1 MIHHERLSSFF
12 AVLVFAFAAVW
23 LAAPFAA
30 QAQEVQVPFDAE
42 ETVDV
47 VDAELREQLGLF
59 PEVDGFE
66 EARLFRSGRGE
77 GVAYELVIRYE
88 GEQGRRLRERRALSA
103 AEVET
108 LRQRVSR
115 SLAQSRDD
123 DEEATGERERLE
135 EGRYRLLAATTSLG
149 LIDAAL
155 LASAPAEDFYDVE
168 NVGAAAL
175 LGGTA
180 GFFVPL
186 LLTRETKV
194 TTAEATLTGYGGFQG
209 LGHGTQLVQLVA
221 EDETET
227 RAALALTSLLSITE
241 AAAGFYLARRTD
253 MRGGTAETITFGGLF
268 GSGLGS
274 NAAVLAAGDTGE
286 GDVVFDSA
294 GRTIV
299 EDNETASRIVALGRL
314 LGSGLGAYGGYRL
327 AQGAGYTQ
335 GDARIFGTAGL
346 VGRRVA
352 QAALVVADREPA
364 DEESRLVAGVSM
376 AGTLGGLA
384 LGNRLVRGRDFGE
397 AQGNIAFLGALAGG
411 LAGGAAGI
419 VFDANE
425 ETSFT
430 LSALGVLGGFV
441 GTYLTYHGEAQ
452 ADAGRRDALDLDV
465 GVAPGASLEGGGE
478 GGPLGAFTPA
488 VNVRLGL

>member
-12 AVLVFAFAAVW
+12 AVLVFAFAAAW

-47 VDAELREQLGLF
+47 VDAELRERLGLF
-59 PEVDGFE
+59 PEVEGFV

-88 GEQGRRLRERRALSA
+88 GEQERRLRERRALST
-103 AEVET
+103 AEAET

-115 SLAQSRDD
+115 ALAQSRDD
-123 DEEATGERERLE
+123 DGEATGERERLE
-135 EGRYRLLAATTSLG
+135 EGRYRFLAATTSLG

-209 LGHGTQLVQLVA
+209 LGHGAQLVQLVA

-227 RAALALTSLLSITE
+227 GTALALTSLLSITE

-253 MRGGTAETITFGGLF
+253 MRGGTAETMVLGGLF
-268 GSGLGS
+268 GASVGS
-274 NAAVLAAGDTGE
+274 ALPILVTGE
-286 GDVVFDSA
+286 DGRPSPRERDDGQFVV
-294 GRTIV
+294 G
-299 EDNETASRIVALGRL
+299 EDESVDRLVILGRL
-314 LGSGLGAYGGYRL
+314 LGSGLGTYGGYRL
-327 AQGAGYTQ
+327 ARSADYTQ
-335 GDARIFGTAGL
+335 GDARLAGTSGL
-346 VGRRVA
+346 VGRYLA
-352 QAALVVADREPA
+352 QAALVLFDR
-364 DEESRLVAGVSM
+364 DLTGESRVAAGVGM